1 MTRHERISAT
11 ALLTVLVALLLVGLV
26 SGTLISHALQVLPIL
41 LASVV
46 VVLRPD
52 WSKFA
57 VIPIFAFWLFI
68 MLLIWL
74 YLLGIA
80 RVVTGHFT
88 PAEVS
93 LTVVIGL
100 ACVVGLGASA
110 RSTTHANRR
119 VGLAAVLL
127 FTVLQVGAM
136 WLSLR

>member
-1 MTRHERISAT
+1 MI
-11 ALLTVLVALLLVGLV
+11 
-26 SGTLISHALQVLPIL
+26 PIL
-41 LASVV
+41 
-46 VVLRPD
+46 
-52 WSKFA
+52 
-57 VIPIFAFWLFI
+57 AFWLFI

-110 RSTTHANRR
+110 RSTTHANRVWR
-119 VGLAAVLL
+119 PYFCLLCFRLARC
-127 FTVLQVGAM
+127 G
-136 WLSLR
+136 

>member
-57 VIPIFAFWLFI
+57 VIPILAFWLFI

-100 ACVVGLGASA
+100 ACVVGLGARRLAVPRTQTGGWVWRPYFCLPCFRLA
-110 RSTTHANRR
+110 RC
-119 VGLAAVLL
+119 G
-127 FTVLQVGAM
+127 
-136 WLSLR
+136 